1 MYFRLCF
8 DCCLTLLPCAL
19 SCAQALYIAYRVVYL
34 WDTFS
39 AYHMVGASILAV
51 ATAVCYFMIA
61 RAASPKY
68 APLEKGGQLVSGGSD
83 LGQSGVLEYT
93 WDMLY
98 VTMFVQLTTGF
109 ISDWFWLLYLI
120 PPCVAFYYLWTKV
133 IYPWISKPDEE
144 KEEMPGSAA
153 GVQWKA
159 GQRQVKK
166 QK

>member
-1 MYFRLCF
+1 MFGSL
-8 DCCLTLLPCAL
+8 
-19 SCAQALYIAYRVVYL
+19 CAQALYIAYRVVHL

-39 AYHMVGASILAV
+39 AYHMAGAGILAFV
-51 ATAVCYFMIA
+51 YAVCYFMLA

-83 LGQSGVLEYT
+83 LSQSGVLEYT

-98 VTMFVQLTTGF
+98 VTMFVQLGSGF
-109 ISDWFWLLYLI
+109 VSDWFWLVYLI
-120 PPCVAFYYLWTKV
+120 PPCIALYFLWTMV
-133 IYPWISKPDEE
+133 IYPWISKPDPE
-144 KEEMPGSAA
+144 KEDMPGSAA

-159 GQRQVKK
+159 GQRQTKK